1 MDFADKIA
9 ALAQRIAKQK
19 DAIETEEAT
28 KTAFIMPFLRDLGYD
43 VFDPHVVVPEFTAD
57 VGVKKGEKVDY
68 AIKLDGKVV
77 MLVECKPCKGALST
91 QHMSQLYRYFS
102 VTEARF
108 GILTNGIVYWFFTD
122 LEQPNKMDAKP
133 FFEFDMLNYRPAQ
146 VEELKKFATGNFDV
160 TTILETA
167 SDLKYGSLLMR
178 EIANEIDAPSDEV
191 MRLLIGRVYDGK
203 LTANVLAKFGPLV
216 QKAMKDTVRE
226 LVNQRLSSA
235 MDDTAKIALPVTP
248 SETIKLDAPSAVE
261 VPADSTGELD
271 DIVTTQEEIDGYQ
284 IVRAIVREVVK
295 VERVTMR
302 DAKSYC
308 AILLD
313 DNNRRPICRLH
324 LNRGVKYLGL
334 FDVDKNEER
343 VRIESLDDIF
353 TYAAQLKATA
363 ANYDGAKVKEADPV

>member
-19 DAIETEEAT
+19 DCIDTEEAT
-28 KTAFIMPFLRDLGYD
+28 KNAFIMPFLSTLGYD

-77 MLVECKPCKGALST
+77 MLVECKPCKGSLST
-91 QHMSQLYRYFS
+91 QHMSQLFRYFS
-102 VTEARF
+102 VTETRF
-108 GILTNGIVYWFFTD
+108 GILTNGIIYWFFTD

-146 VEELKKFATGNFDV
+146 VDELKKFANTNFDI
-160 TTILETA
+160 TSILETA

-178 EIANEIDAPSDEV
+178 EIATEIDAPSDEV

-203 LTANVLAKFGPLV
+203 LTANVLTKFGPLV

-235 MDDTAKIALPVTP
+235 MDDTAKIALPVAP
-248 SETIKLDAPSAVE
+248 SETVKLDAPAIVDT
-261 VPADSTGELD
+261 PADGTGELD
-271 DIVTTQEEIDGYQ
+271 DIVTTQEEIDGYH
-284 IVRAIVREVVK
+284 IVRAIVREVIK

-324 LNRGVKYLGL
+324 LNRSIKYLGL
-334 FDVDKNEER
+334 FDAEKNEER

-353 TYAAQLKATA
+353 TYADRLKVTA
-363 ANYDGAKVKEADPV
+363 ASYDSAKAKEPAV

>member
-1 MDFADKIA
+1 MDFSDKIA

-19 DAIETEEAT
+19 DGIETEEAT
-28 KTAFIMPFLRDLGYD
+28 KNAFVMPFLSALGYD

-68 AIKLDGKVV
+68 AIKLDGKIA
-77 MLVECKPCKGALST
+77 MLIECKPCRSSLST

-108 GILTNGIVYWFFTD
+108 GILTNGITYWFFSD

-146 VEELKKFATGNFDV
+146 IEELKKFATANFNLNS
-160 TTILETA
+160 ILETA

-178 EIANEIDAPSDEV
+178 EIASEIDTPSDEV
-191 MRLLIGRVYDGK
+191 MRLLIGRIYDGK
-203 LTANVLAKFGPLV
+203 LTANVLGKFGPLV
-216 QKAMKDTVRE
+216 NKAMKDTVRE

-235 MDDTAKIALPVTP
+235 MDDTAKIALPP
-248 SETIKLDAPSAVE
+248 APSDGERTATPNPGQE
-261 VPADSTGELD
+261 TECTTELD
-271 DIVTTQEEIDGYQ
+271 DIVTTQEEIDGYH

-295 VERVTMR
+295 VERITMR

-313 DNNRRPICRLH
+313 DNNRKPICRLH
-324 LNRGVKYLGL
+324 LNRGIKYLGV
-334 FDVDKNEER
+334 FDADRSEER

-353 TYAAQLKATA
+353 THAERLKQTA
-363 ANYDGAKVKEADPV
+363 ANYDGTKP